1 MATTV
6 SFDLTKSPAQMLVTT
21 DQHTGQFKGIVQV
34 GADST
39 PFQQNFARNPITIND
54 SSGATWKLVSDD
66 LGFPTSKAVYSL

>member
-6 SFDLTKSPAQMLVTT
+6 AVDATKSPLQMTITT
-21 DQHTGQFKGIVQV
+21 DQHVGQVKGTVQV

-39 PFQQNFARNPITIND
+39 PFQQNFVRNPITITD